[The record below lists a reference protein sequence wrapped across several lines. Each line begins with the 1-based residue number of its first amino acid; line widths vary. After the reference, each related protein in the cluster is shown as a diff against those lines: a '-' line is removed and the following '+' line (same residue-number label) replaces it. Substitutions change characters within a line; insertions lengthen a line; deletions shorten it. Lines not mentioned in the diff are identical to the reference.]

1 MRSDRVDP
9 SFLNGGALN
18 KVCLILLSLAFAACT
33 HEVKKPEKRWTVT
46 AKTESEQRIWVTRAD
61 GSRQCAKQRVPS
73 PEEVVRQV
81 QGAGIMVFQS
91 RSGNDGQMHAQRC
104 GSPTGR
110 TVDLE
115 ISRPDLTKALALG
128 FVTKEDASSK

>member
-1 MRSDRVDP
+1 MKKHLVLIA
-9 SFLNGGALN
+9 FLFL
-18 KVCLILLSLAFAACT
+18 AACA
-33 HEVKKPEKRWTVT
+33 HEVKKDNTKWVVKT
-46 AKTESEQRIWVTRAD
+46 KTESEQTIWVTRSD
-61 GSRQCAKQRVPS
+61 GSRQCEQRRVPTAA
-73 PEEVVRQV
+73 EVANQV
-81 QGAGIMVFQS
+81 KNAGIIVFHF

-128 FVTKEDASSK
+128 FVTKEDTQ